1 MASVGCPSNK
11 NIPKDIIWNR
21 NHTSNTMSLTK
32 IPILKQNNV
41 LTTYIVKN
49 ITVFYLGISVA
60 VTKDQ

>member
-1 MASVGCPSNK
+1 MWD
-11 NIPKDIIWNR
+11 IPATKIYLKDIIWNR

-60 VTKDQ
+60 ITKDQ